1 MKKILILGISLFVSN
16 CIFAQKAITKTGEIK
31 FEASVP
37 AFEEVA
43 ATNKLVSCILD
54 QSNGQIAAL
63 VLIKSFKFKSPLM
76 EEHFNEN
83 YMESS
88 EFPKAT
94 FKGTILKFNAAKLSS
109 AKEVYDLE
117 GSLTIHGVTKRIK
130 TKITLNISGKNINA
144 VSNLVLK
151 PQDYGIE
158 IPAIVKNK
166 IAEKVDVSV
175 NFVLEQKG

>member
-1 MKKILILGISLFVSN
+1 MKKAIVQALCLLMVTGV
-16 CIFAQKAITKTGEIK
+16 FAQKVITKKGEIH

-37 AFEEVA
+37 AFEEVDA
-43 ATNKLVSCILD
+43 KSNSVSCILD
-54 QSNGQIAAL
+54 QSNGEIAAL
-63 VLIKSFKFKSPLM
+63 ALIKSFKFKSPLM

-88 EFPKAT
+88 DYPKAT

-109 AKEVYDLE
+109 AKEAYDME
-117 GSLTIHGVTKRIK
+117 GNLTIHGVTKKIK
-130 TKITLNISGKNINA
+130 AKITLNTVGKNINA
-144 VSNLVLK
+144 VSSLVLK

-166 IAEKVDVSV
+166 IAEKVNVYI
-175 NFVLEQKG
+175 NFVLEPKQ